1 MEILNIIGINESQLR
16 KVSPETAS
24 SLVELESLSEFVES
38 KDAPFS
44 LKEEYS
50 RIESEIERFIVS
62 DDFKSMAKKVGVK
75 LKAQDDIAEGEEI
88 IIEAAPQVKKTI
100 REIAQEKRERAKQKS
115 KDVEV
120 IKPIE
125 SEKVVE
131 ELPVTPIK
139 EGIENYGM
147 VFKSKSSSS
156 TQRATYEITAL
167 CSYGGN
173 DYTLHISEV
182 VSNKIA
188 YKLALPKSEANLF
201 FVFNNTAENT
211 NLRDLN
217 EILGV
222 YFSSRTAELVLIGIN
237 ENEINSLSNILTTTQ
252 YQERDIISNEEI
264 LQNNIFNDSSYDD
277 IDANDSYSSS
287 FLGLTFESNFTPIK
301 QSWTAEVTY
310 KDGWNFQEDNPQFCV
325 PNIRFSDY
333 LYKSKD
339 SYYQRNGVSIVN
351 NRLTYY
357 APKGLSKYEQFAEI
371 GSHLNNDASSKIKPS
386 KFTKDVALGKTFQS
400 LSGKTEKAIDSRII
414 GSSPNKYML
423 MSEEGDSF
431 LLDKMAFNY
440 FKKYYDMLSLEIKL
454 SDSIAFIFLNGNI
467 IGMIRAE
474 VKTVQGVVA
483 MYDLEAINEELISLN
498 SNVYQ
503 FMKNI
508 DLDESE
514 EEVAVIEDT
523 PKEDESEVS
532 ESLVNEMRDYF
543 NTITEYYIEAVDEG
557 LGKEILEEF
566 ELEID
571 FYIDSLTEQ
580 YEELG
585 MSKQQKELDEIIKK
599 IGL

>member
-1 MEILNIIGINESQLR
+1 M
-16 KVSPETAS
+16 
-24 SLVELESLSEFVES
+24 
-38 KDAPFS
+38 
-44 LKEEYS
+44 
-50 RIESEIERFIVS
+50 
-62 DDFKSMAKKVGVK
+62 
-75 LKAQDDIAEGEEI
+75 
-88 IIEAAPQVKKTI
+88 
-100 REIAQEKRERAKQKS
+100 
-115 KDVEV
+115 
-120 IKPIE
+120 
-125 SEKVVE
+125 
-131 ELPVTPIK
+131 
-139 EGIENYGM
+139 
-147 VFKSKSSSS
+147 
-156 TQRATYEITAL
+156 
-167 CSYGGN
+167 
-173 DYTLHISEV
+173 
-182 VSNKIA
+182 
-188 YKLALPKSEANLF
+188 
-201 FVFNNTAENT
+201 
-211 NLRDLN
+211 
-217 EILGV
+217 
-222 YFSSRTAELVLIGIN
+222 
-237 ENEINSLSNILTTTQ
+237 
-252 YQERDIISNEEI
+252 
-264 LQNNIFNDSSYDD
+264 
-277 IDANDSYSSS
+277 
-287 FLGLTFESNFTPIK
+287 
-301 QSWTAEVTY
+301 
-310 KDGWNFQEDNPQFCV
+310 
-325 PNIRFSDY
+325 
-333 LYKSKD
+333 
-339 SYYQRNGVSIVN
+339 
-351 NRLTYY
+351 
-357 APKGLSKYEQFAEI
+357 
-371 GSHLNNDASSKIKPS
+371 NNDASSKIKPN

-508 DLDESE
+508 DSDESE

-523 PKEDESEVS
+523 PKEDESEAS